1 MINCYKC
8 KKEFKTKKRLL
19 NHNNKTP
26 NCIHKCSICLKRF
39 SSKQSLSKHVV
50 ITCQHNYEC
59 QICNKI
65 CNTQHNLKI
74 HLEKCDLGGEI
85 EIDQKNDVLPKNL
98 KQDISNIVKNMN
110 NNDKQVNVNIKIIN
124 NITKVNS
131 DNKIINRN
139 KNVFF
144 DKTPVN
150 FNFGYVKDENINYKE
165 LSMIDGHNEELAD
178 MYMYEERKFKEEQ
191 PKDMIYKYE
200 KESLKVQGMQLLF
213 TQLQKNPK
221 NRNTRI
227 KKTKSGKCYIYD
239 KEWVEEKVQ
248 KIITKICCNLCDLLY
263 DKETSVNHF
272 IRLVIAD
279 QPRRLSELRKHI
291 EEEIVRINEIKID
304 EINLIE
310 DNQIEEVK

>member
-1 MINCYKC
+1 MLCDKC
-8 KKEFKTKKRLL
+8 HKQFKSKQGLS
-19 NHNNKTP
+19 NHNSRNP
-26 NCIHKCSICLKRF
+26 NCINKCMICLKTY
-39 SSKQSLSKHVV
+39 SNQQSLKRHEMVN
-50 ITCQHNYEC
+50 CKQRYEC
-59 QICNKI
+59 KKCLNDF
-65 CNTQHNLKI
+65 NTRHNLNTHEI
-74 HLEKCDLGGEI
+74 KCLQLNKNKELDQNISEI
-85 EIDQKNDVLPKNL
+85 IR
-98 KQDISNIVKNMN
+98 NIP
-110 NNDKQVNVNIKIIN
+110 NNDNNKQVVNIKIIN
-124 NITKVNS
+124 NIVNNVNNINS
-131 DNKIINRN
+131 NNKITN
-139 KNVFF
+139 KNNFF
-144 DKTPVN
+144 QKKPVN
-150 FNFGYVKDENINYKE
+150 FNFGYVKDQENIDYKE
-165 LSMIDGHNEELAD
+165 LSMIDGYNEQMAD

-304 EINLIE
+304 ENNL
-310 DNQIEEVK
+310 IEEVK